1 MTIAIFGR
9 MVAAELLK
17 LRRRYSIIAIA
28 AFFTIGVIVLY
39 FGVSALEHASNG
51 VKNGPAGGLHNFE
64 RAVTLLSVFF
74 GSLTAILIGVEAGT
88 LDVSSGVFRDLVVT
102 GRSRLWL
109 FAVRLPA
116 ALIVTL
122 SLVLVALGLSIAATF
137 GFADGL
143 PTPSGALI
151 AESIVWVLVAQAVIC
166 TIAVG
171 LASLTGSRAGA
182 LTGMIGWQVI
192 ASRLLVGISFL
203 GSARDAIPNVALG
216 ALKPGQALQDT
227 NSLTMGIALA
237 VIVLAAWVVVWF
249 ALGAWRTRTM
259 DA

>member
-1 MTIAIFGR
+1 
-9 MVAAELLK
+9 VAV
-17 LRRRYSIIAIA
+17 RRA
-28 AFFTIGVIVLY
+28 A
-39 FGVSALEHASNG
+39 
-51 VKNGPAGGLHNFE
+51 AGGADRDASRSCSWRA
-64 RAVTLLSVFF
+64 RAVDSW
-74 GSLTAILIGVEAGT
+74 
-88 LDVSSGVFRDLVVT
+88 R
-102 GRSRLWL
+102 R
-109 FAVRLPA
+109 
-116 ALIVTL
+116 
-122 SLVLVALGLSIAATF
+122 F

-143 PTPSGALI
+143 PDAERRADRPSRV
-151 AESIVWVLVAQAVIC
+151 VWVLVAQAVIC

-171 LASLTGSRAGA
+171 LGLADGVARRRV
-182 LTGMIGWQVI
+182 TGMIGWQVI

-227 NSLTMGIALA
+227 NSLTHGHSRSQ